1 MHIQRDIDYQAASYA
16 VEGELKT
23 DAGDRFIPID
33 PELLAMLQEA
43 KEYEE
48 GEEDEYV
55 FHTEDGMPWSQNTFK
70 RNWLRLM
77 HDAGCTVDK
86 PLTDEQR
93 ARLRRPNDP
102 LNLWEA
108 MLTPHYFRHNFVTML
123 YRAGVDPLKAM
134 KIVGHNEYQTTADI
148 YTHLDQE
155 MMQATAEDL
164 ADVFKKVDTAARKK
178 QLQRPAS
185 KVLWFPKTGS

>member
-1 MHIQRDIDYQAASYA
+1 
-16 VEGELKT
+16 
-23 DAGDRFIPID
+23 
-33 PELLAMLQEA
+33 
-43 KEYEE
+43 
-48 GEEDEYV
+48 
-55 FHTEDGMPWSQNTFK
+55 
-70 RNWLRLM
+70 M

-108 MLTPHYFRHNFVTML
+108 TLTPHYFRHNFATML
-123 YRAGVDPLKAM
+123 FRAGVDLLKAM
-134 KIVGHNEYQTTADI
+134 KILGHNEYQTTADI

-164 ADVFKKVDTAARKK
+164 ADVFKKVDTAARKDRWQK
-178 QLQRPAS
+178 PQMVTSNVTHLRVVS
-185 KVLWFPKTGS
+185 G

>member
-1 MHIQRDIDYQAASYA
+1 M
-16 VEGELKT
+16 KT
-23 DAGDRFIPID
+23 NAGDRFIPID
-33 PELLAMLQEA
+33 PELLVMLQEA
-43 KEYEE
+43 KEYDE
-48 GEEDEYV
+48 GEDDEYI
-55 FHTEDGMPWSQNTFK
+55 FHTEDGLPWSQNTFK

-93 ARLRRPNDP
+93 VRLRRPNDP

-108 MLTPHYFRHNFVTML
+108 TLTPHYFRHNFVTML

-134 KIVGHNEYQTTADI
+134 KIVGHSDYQTTADI

-155 MMQATAEDL
+155 MLRATADDM
-164 ADVFKKVDTAARKK
+164 ADVFKKVTKAARKN
-178 QLQRPAS
+178 QLQRPS
-185 KVLWFPKTGS
+185 SRVIRFPKTGS